1 METTAHVSHLDRS
14 RPFQLKL
21 ITIAKGRIEFRDA
34 NSLPIYRFSFL
45 LCWPLLLPWNHLQ
58 ILNSQQPPVLSA
70 LLLLSGKLYSVC
82 GMSPKESYVL
92 ILSFPSVWLCQ
103 VSSEREETLTNP
115 ERPNRAKME
124 ACPDQEAAG

>member
-1 METTAHVSHLDRS
+1 MVLCLQTYSDISSYKVLLFVMTSVT
-14 RPFQLKL
+14 LKM
-21 ITIAKGRIEFRDA
+21 
-34 NSLPIYRFSFL
+34 
-45 LCWPLLLPWNHLQ
+45 
-58 ILNSQQPPVLSA
+58 LSA

-124 ACPDQEAAG
+124 ACPDQEAVG